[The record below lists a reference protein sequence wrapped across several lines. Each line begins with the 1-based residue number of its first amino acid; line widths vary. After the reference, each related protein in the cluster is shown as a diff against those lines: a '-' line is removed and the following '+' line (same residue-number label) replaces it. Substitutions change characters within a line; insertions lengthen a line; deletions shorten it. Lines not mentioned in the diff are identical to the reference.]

1 MSDPQPCHKQ
11 FQIVKPFDGVAA
23 KFYNHYLLSLHHEAP
38 GNCNKKDYV
47 NCRGKHSMPLK

>member
-47 NCRGKHSMPLK
+47 NCRGNHSMPLK